1 MTPLRPAGVMARFVV
16 LGAGLGLVAGL
27 AWVLFAPRVE
37 VAGDSPVE
45 AYPEGFAAADLTLG
59 VVLAV
64 AGLALGVFAAR
75 RLRHTGFEGG
85 WAQIAGVIAGALA
98 CAGVARVVGWWLAG
112 RAMNGADLPLTL
124 NANGVLLL
132 GVVSG
137 LLVVIVVAAF
147 ARDPH
152 ESDQLRD

>member
-1 MTPLRPAGVMARFVV
+1 MTPLRPAGVIARYVV
-16 LGAGLGLVAGL
+16 LGALLGIPAGL

-37 VAGDSPVE
+37 VADGAPVA

-59 VVLAV
+59 LVLCV
-64 AGLALGVFAAR
+64 AGLVLGIVAGR

-85 WAQIAGVIAGALA
+85 WAQIGGVIAGAVA
-98 CAGVARVVGWWLAG
+98 CAAVARVVGWWLAG

-147 ARDPH
+147 ARDPRMAT
-152 ESDQLRD
+152 E